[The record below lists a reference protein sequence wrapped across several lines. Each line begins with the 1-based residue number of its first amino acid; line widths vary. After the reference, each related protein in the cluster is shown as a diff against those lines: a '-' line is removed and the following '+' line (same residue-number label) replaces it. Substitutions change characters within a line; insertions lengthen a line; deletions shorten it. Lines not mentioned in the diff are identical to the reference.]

1 MSKNCWFVDD
11 IWVEDNIYGSTPISQ
26 LSGLS
31 FVLNNNLTEYKVI
44 QVSSY

>member
-1 MSKNCWFVDD
+1 MGALQKNR
-11 IWVEDNIYGSTPISQ
+11 SQ
-26 LSGLS
+26 LSGLN

>member
-1 MSKNCWFVDD
+1 MTSEWRITFMGALPKNR
-11 IWVEDNIYGSTPISQ
+11 SQ

-44 QVSSY
+44 QVSNY